1 MWKRTSIQIAV
12 GKNVGERKFSE
23 CFLENN
29 MLCDLCKLFLCIQ
42 PHPLQCPKLTSL
54 LIVKNLHISETFVYG
69 NDDQQLLYV
78 KIYKQYWDLKEQ
90 KVKEQNEDWE
100 SQNKVTPVVPVMYI
114 FCVAVWFCYVQLSYY
129 KLLAQSCG
137 MGNMLVRSIGRG
149 VFNIFIHC
157 QSCSPIQLKGV

>member
-1 MWKRTSIQIAV
+1 M
-12 GKNVGERKFSE
+12 
-23 CFLENN
+23 
-29 MLCDLCKLFLCIQ
+29 
-42 PHPLQCPKLTSL
+42 
-54 LIVKNLHISETFVYG
+54 HISETFVYG

-129 KLLAQSCG
+129 GLQK
-137 MGNMLVRSIGRG
+137 I
-149 VFNIFIHC
+149 
-157 QSCSPIQLKGV
+157 K